1 MALEGEFMR
10 HCGERLSS
18 HKDKQAGNQ
27 MSRPIIQILSVM
39 RPLPAKSSHRHNRGP
54 PRHRE
59 NTRNDEKISHNWE
72 PRV

>member
-54 PRHRE
+54 PAAPRKHEKRRE
-59 NTRNDEKISHNWE
+59 NQ
-72 PRV
+72 P